1 MKHLDR
7 ILISNVRRFK
17 ENVEISLGRGATV
30 FLAPNGTG
38 KTAIFEAIE
47 LALTGSV
54 RRLPSPPTALI
65 RDTKEKSF
73 IRLDFDSG
81 KFCEADF
88 EKGKIPILAGHHSE
102 LFGGI
107 PMSDVPYL
115 LRLTHLL
122 NQRNQEWLVQN
133 NSDEA
138 GDQLNHLSIGRE
150 ASHANNLMASAK
162 RSSKAIVEQQE
173 RKLADLQELLKKW
186 TQLIQNRKTNQA
198 NFQNTL
204 TPLASIYQRI
214 IALCK
219 PLNIVTPTSQDVTI
233 LVETLN
239 IAKDIVDRSIER
251 TRKRLLTVDTFET
264 LVKDFVNTSKA
275 LQGATQSV
283 DKNKEAK
290 VKLATQIAELQSRF
304 LSSSAQI
311 HTLENELQRLRGLE
325 ATKSQRNEV
334 ALQIQRAQVLIES
347 KLSERDK
354 TLSEIKAN
362 EKRITD
368 AEGIEKLHSMV
379 SALEAELLRIDSVVK
394 QKNRLISLW
403 EEKQLTLDKSKQELE
418 LITSN
423 YNQLNS
429 EVEAARTTL
438 SNQAIEL
445 EKAQKAFDAVNAT
458 TDSIKG
464 AIGIIANS
472 ISTESKECPVCLHH
486 YEDGELQKKV
496 AQALN
501 SINPLLNETRK
512 ALEIE
517 RTKHTE
523 LSEYFSKSTNNLKTV
538 DANRVRLESTIKALE
553 DDITN
558 NISSVL
564 GTFSVG
570 EAKIKLDQD
579 TIKLNEISKQL
590 EDRIA
595 EAKTKPLVLVKPLR
609 DALENLRSSLV
620 ELEDG
625 ISKSQNEVTTKRQE
639 LASFEETLKL
649 SAEAASDIIPLIL
662 SQEVSITKAKDE
674 IELIRKEQENHQ
686 RILNQ
691 TNDILQSE
699 EQNFNRLT
707 SRLAEIRSRWR
718 GEQFDGDPN
727 LETLKIAN
735 QKELDD
741 QKGGQTSALEIA
753 ALDEE
758 LQRWKATEVLR
769 VIDKEIIDLI
779 GNMSESEYETNL
791 TTNISVQ
798 QKRVEELKEKNSIL
812 NYLSSNLTDQ
822 LANVNK
828 QIDSINPF
836 WNKLLKRIV
845 LEPRFAGTT
854 LNSYTHYKK
863 QKADVNVPLH
873 NEQFTASQIASEAQ
887 ITDLQFTF
895 LLSMARQYSWSPWK
909 ALLLDDPTQHHD
921 LVHASAVFD
930 LLRDYIAELDFQVLL
945 ATHDSVQA
953 NFLVRKLEN
962 DGIATRLWRLKP
974 TKGGVDVVPG

>member
-162 RSSKAIVEQQE
+162 RTSKALVEQQE
-173 RKLADLQELLKKW
+173 RKLADLQDQLKKW
-186 TQLIQNRKTNQA
+186 TQLIENRKINQA

-204 TPLASIYQRI
+204 TPLASIYQRL

-219 PLNIVTPTSQDVTI
+219 PLNIVPPTLQDVTI

-239 IAKDIVDRSIER
+239 IAKDIFDRSIER
-251 TRKRLLTVDTFET
+251 IRKRLLTLDTFET
-264 LVKDFVNTSKA
+264 LVKDFINANNA
-275 LQGATQSV
+275 LQGAMQSV

-290 VKLATQIAELQSRF
+290 VKIATQIAELQNRF
-304 LSSSAQI
+304 LSSSTLI
-311 HTLENELQRLRGLE
+311 NTLENELQRLRSLE

-334 ALQIQRAQVLIES
+334 ALQIQRSQVLIES

-354 TLSEIKAN
+354 TLAEIQAN
-362 EKRITD
+362 EKQITD
-368 AEGIEKLHSMV
+368 AEGIEKLHSIV
-379 SALEAELLRIDSVVK
+379 SALEAESLKIDSGIK
-394 QKNRLISLW
+394 QKNVLISLW
-403 EEKQLTLDKSKQELE
+403 EEKQLTLDRSKQQLE
-418 LITSN
+418 LIISN
-423 YNQLNS
+423 HNQLKS
-429 EVEAARTTL
+429 EVEAARMTL
-438 SNQAIEL
+438 SSQAIEL
-445 EKAQKAFDAVNAT
+445 EKAQKAFDSVNAT

-472 ISTESKECPVCLHH
+472 ISIESKECPVCLHH

-496 AQALN
+496 EQALN
-501 SINPLLNETRK
+501 SINPLLNETSK

-517 RTKHTE
+517 RTKHAE
-523 LSEYFSKSTNNLKTV
+523 ASEYFSKSNNNLKTV
-538 DANRVRLESTIKALE
+538 DADKVRLESIIKALE
-553 DDITN
+553 NDITN
-558 NISSVL
+558 NISSVVGAL
-564 GTFSVG
+564 SVS
-570 EAKIKLDQD
+570 EAKIKLEGDA
-579 TIKLNEISKQL
+579 IKLNELSKQL
-590 EDRIA
+590 EERKA
-595 EAKTKPLVLVKPLR
+595 ESKTKPLVLVKPLR
-609 DALENLRSSLV
+609 DALETLRSSLI
-620 ELEDG
+620 ELENS
-625 ISKSQNEVTTKRQE
+625 ISKSQNEIATKRQE
-639 LASFEETLKL
+639 LASFDETLKL

-662 SQEVSITKAKDE
+662 SQEASISKAKDE
-674 IELIRKEQENHQ
+674 IELIRKEQENFQ

-707 SRLAEIRSRWR
+707 SRLADLRSRWR
-718 GEQFDGDPN
+718 SEQFDGDPN
-727 LETLKIAN
+727 SETLKIA
-735 QKELDD
+735 K
-741 QKGGQTSALEIA
+741 QKGLDEQKAEQNLAVEIA
-753 ALDEE
+753 ALEEE
-758 LQRWKATEVLR
+758 LQRWNATEVLR
-769 VIDKEIIDLI
+769 VVDKEINDLI
-779 GNMSESEYETNL
+779 GNISESEYEGTLTNS
-791 TTNISVQ
+791 IREQ
-798 QKRVEELKEKNSIL
+798 QIKVADLKEKNSIL
-812 NYLSSNLTDQ
+812 NNLSSNLTDQ

-873 NEQFTASQIASEAQ
+873 NEQFTASHIASEAQ

-974 TKGGVDVVPG
+974 TKGGVDVVAG